1 MKEDYIIKITDLL
14 HKCNDISLL
23 DFIYRLLIKDC

>member
-1 MKEDYIIKITDLL
+1 MKEDYIEKIVELL

-23 DFIYRLLIKDC
+23 DFIYRLLIKSC